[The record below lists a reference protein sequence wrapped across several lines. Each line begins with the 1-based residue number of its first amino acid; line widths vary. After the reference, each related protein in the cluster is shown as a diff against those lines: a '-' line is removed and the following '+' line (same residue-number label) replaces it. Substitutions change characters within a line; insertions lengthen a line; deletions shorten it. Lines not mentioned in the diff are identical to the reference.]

1 MGSLKQSAYYA
12 IGIVMMKG
20 ISLVMIPYITHKMTL
35 AEYGSL
41 EAIVLLADIGT
52 ILFSFGIVEAMYR
65 YVGVAE
71 DEEKRKLVSNCF
83 TLSVLVCVLGGALI
97 ALSMPL
103 LLLMLPVEFQPYQI
117 LLLLIPTMLDGAI
130 SIPLTLMRMNALAKR
145 FCMLN
150 VLKATV
156 QAAMTFALLE
166 AGYGIDG
173 VLISSAVSSVL
184 LMLCLLRY
192 QWQEMGTFGSLK
204 YSAKIL
210 KFGLP
215 TLVGG
220 ASMYMITGL
229 DRWVMASFVGVEEL
243 AIYAVSGK
251 FALLLGLLLQPYA
264 LWWFPNR
271 VAMLQQPGGKKVC
284 AGRALVGVNLAIV
297 LGCLMILTVP
307 GFIAL
312 ILPSSYQ
319 YAGTIVVALLAIG
332 VIKNA
337 GDYLNLGCFSGDSSQ
352 SQMWIQGGCAIVATI
367 GYLVVTPIYGVW
379 GVVVVLCGTY
389 AVRLSLL
396 YIVSQKMEYL
406 PYDHRKWMAAVSI
419 AILAITS
426 DRLLGWALVDVH
438 DFVLGSFVAVVTLV
452 VFVRYSVIPVPQ
464 VLLDKLARGKHSH
477 VS

>member
-71 DEEKRKLVSNCF
+71 GEEKRKLVSNCF
-83 TLSVLVCVLGGALI
+83 TLSVLVCVLGGSLI

-130 SIPLTLMRMNALAKR
+130 SIPLTLMRMNAMAKR

-150 VLKATV
+150 VMKASV
-156 QAAMTFALLE
+156 QAAMTFVLLE

-173 VLISSAVSSVL
+173 VLISAAVSSVL

-192 QWQEMGTFGSLK
+192 QWREMGSFGSLK
-204 YSAKIL
+204 YSTKIL

-220 ASMYMITGL
+220 ASIYMITGL

-271 VAMLQQPGGKKVC
+271 VAMLQQSNGKKEC
-284 AGRALVGVNLAIV
+284 ADRALVGVNLAIV

-307 GFIAL
+307 GFITL

-337 GDYLNLGCFSGDSSQ
+337 GDYLNLGCFSGHSSQ
-352 SQMWIQGGCAIVATI
+352 SQMWIQGGCAILAAI
-367 GYLVVTPIYGVW
+367 GYFVVTPIYGVW

-389 AVRLSLL
+389 AMRLLLL
-396 YIVSQKMEYL
+396 YTVSQKMEYL
-406 PYDHRKWMAAVSI
+406 PYDHRKWMAALSI
-419 AILAITS
+419 AILAIIC
-426 DRLLGWALVDVH
+426 DRVIGLVLVDIH
-438 DFVLGSFVAVVTLV
+438 DFVLGTVVALITLV
-452 VFVRYSVIPVPQ
+452 AFVKYSVIVIPQ
-464 VLLDKLARGKHSH
+464 ALLDKLTPGKQSH
-477 VS
+477 AN

>member
-1 MGSLKQSAYYA
+1 MSSLNQSAYYA

-20 ISLVMIPYITHKMTL
+20 ISLVMIPYITHNMTL

-41 EAIVLLADIGT
+41 EAIVLLGDIGT

-71 DEEKRKLVSNCF
+71 GEEKRKLISNCF
-83 TLSVLVCVLGGALI
+83 TLSVLVCVLGGSLI
-97 ALSMPL
+97 VLSIPM
-103 LLLMLPVEFQPYQI
+103 LLLMLPVVFQPYQI

-130 SIPLTLMRMNALAKR
+130 SIPLTLMRMNAMAKR
-145 FCMLN
+145 FCLLN
-150 VLKATV
+150 VVKASV
-156 QAAMTFALLE
+156 QAVMTFTLLE

-192 QWQEMGTFGSLK
+192 QWQEMSTFGSLK
-204 YSAKIL
+204 HSAKIL

-215 TLVGG
+215 TLVSGV
-220 ASMYMITGL
+220 SMYMITGL

-243 AIYAVSGK
+243 AIYAISGK
-251 FALLLGLLLQPYA
+251 FALLLGLLLQPYT

-271 VAMLQQPGGKKVC
+271 VAMLQKSGGQKVC
-284 AGRALVGVNLAIV
+284 ADRALVGVNLAIV

-312 ILPSSYQ
+312 ILPSSYE
-319 YAGTIVVALLAIG
+319 YAGVIVMALLAIG
-332 VIKNA
+332 VIKCA

-352 SQMWIQGGCAIVATI
+352 TQMWIQGGCAISAAI
-367 GYLVVTPIYGVW
+367 GYFVVTPIYGVW
-379 GVVVVLCGTY
+379 GVIVVLCGAYT
-389 AVRLSLL
+389 VRLSLL

-406 PYDHRKWMAAVSI
+406 PYDHRKWMVAVGI
-419 AILAITS
+419 AVTSITS
-426 DRLLGWALVDVH
+426 DRLIGWMLVDVH
-438 DFVLGSFVAVVTLV
+438 DFVLGSFVAIVTLV
-452 VFVRYSVIPVPQ
+452 AFVRYSVIPVPQ
-464 VLLDKLARGKHSH
+464 ALLNKFTLGKQSH

>member
-1 MGSLKQSAYYA
+1 MDSLKQSAYYA

-71 DEEKRKLVSNCF
+71 GEEKRKLVSNCF

-156 QAAMTFALLE
+156 QAAMTFVLLD

-251 FALLLGLLLQPYA
+251 FALILGLLLQPYA

-271 VAMLQQPGGKKVC
+271 IAILQQPDGKKTC
-284 AGRALVGVNLAIV
+284 ANRALLGVNLAII
-297 LGCLMILTVP
+297 LGTLMILTVP
-307 GFIAL
+307 GFISL
-312 ILPSSYQ
+312 ILPASYQ

-352 SQMWIQGGCAIVATI
+352 AQMWVQSGCALLAVI
-367 GYLVVTPIYGVW
+367 GYVIATPIYGLW
-379 GVVVVLCGTY
+379 GVVMVLGATY
-389 AVRLSLL
+389 ILRLGLL
-396 YIVSQKMEYL
+396 YFVSQTMVHL
-406 PYDHRKWMAAVSI
+406 PYAHSQWITAVVIGVI
-419 AILAITS
+419 AIVS
-426 DRLLGWALVDVH
+426 DRLMGALLVNVH
-438 DFVLGSFVAVVTLV
+438 DFILGSVIGIVTLLA
-452 VFVRYSVIPVPQ
+452 FVKYAVIPVPPTI
-464 VLLDKLARGKHSH
+464 LAKFQSSKQSH

>member
-12 IGIVMMKG
+12 IGILMMKG

-71 DEEKRKLVSNCF
+71 GEEKKKFISNCF

-103 LLLMLPVEFQPYQI
+103 LILMLHVEFQSYQI

-130 SIPLTLMRMNALAKR
+130 SIPLTLMRMNAMAKR

-150 VLKATV
+150 VLKASV
-156 QAAMTFALLE
+156 QAIMTFVLLE

-173 VLISSAVSSVL
+173 VLISAAVSSVL
-184 LMLCLLRY
+184 LMVCLVRY

-204 YSAKIL
+204 YSSKIL

-271 VAMLQQPGGKKVC
+271 VVILQQSGGSKMC
-284 AGRALVGVNLAIV
+284 ADRALVGVNLAIV
-297 LGCLMILTVP
+297 LGSLMILTVP
-307 GFIAL
+307 GFISL
-312 ILPSSYQ
+312 ILPSSYH
-319 YAGTIVVALLAIG
+319 YAGTIVVALLAIS

-352 SQMWIQGGCAIVATI
+352 SQMWIQGGCAILAAI
-367 GYLVVTPIYGVW
+367 GYFAVTPIYGVW
-379 GVVVVLCGTY
+379 GVVAVLCATY
-389 AVRLSLL
+389 SVRLMLL
-396 YIVSQKMEYL
+396 YFVSQTMEPL
-406 PYDHRKWMAAVSI
+406 PYEHSKWVTAVSI
-419 AILAITS
+419 ALVAIVSDQILG
-426 DRLLGWALVDVH
+426 LVLVDVH
-438 DFVLGSFVAVVTLV
+438 DFILGIVVGLITLV
-452 VFVRYSVIPVPQ
+452 AFIKYSVIVIPQ
-464 VLLDKLARGKHSH
+464 TLLDKLTLGKCSH
-477 VS
+477 IS

>member
-35 AEYGSL
+35 VEYGSL

-65 YVGVAE
+65 YVGVVE
-71 DEEKRKLVSNCF
+71 GDEKRKLVSNCF

-103 LLLMLPVEFQPYQI
+103 LIFMLPVEFQPYQI
-117 LLLLIPTMLDGAI
+117 LLLLIPVMLDGAI
-130 SIPLTLMRMNALAKR
+130 SIPLTLMRMNAMAKR
-145 FCMLN
+145 FCLLN
-150 VLKATV
+150 VFKAGV
-156 QAAMTFALLE
+156 QASMTFALLE

-173 VLISSAVSSVL
+173 VLISAAVSSVL
-184 LMLCLLRY
+184 LMVCLVRY
-192 QWQEMGTFGSLK
+192 QWQEMGTFGCFK

-215 TLVGG
+215 ALMGG

-271 VAMLQQPGGKKVC
+271 VAMLQQPGGSKKC
-284 AGRALVGVNLAIV
+284 ADSALVGVNFAIV
-297 LGCLMILTVP
+297 LGSLMILTVP
-307 GFIAL
+307 GFISL
-312 ILPSSYQ
+312 ILPSSYH
-319 YAGTIVVALLAIG
+319 YAGTLVVALLAIS

-352 SQMWIQGGCAIVATI
+352 SQMWVQGGCAILAAI
-367 GYLVVTPIYGVW
+367 GYFTVTPIFGVG
-379 GVVVVLCGTY
+379 GVIFVLCGTY
-389 AVRLSLL
+389 TLRLLLL
-396 YIVSQKMEYL
+396 YFVSQSMEYL
-406 PYDHRKWMAAVSI
+406 PYQHSKWLTAVSI
-419 AILAITS
+419 AVVAIAC
-426 DRLLGWALVDVH
+426 DRLLGLVFANVH
-438 DFVLGSFVAVVTLV
+438 DFVLGVCVALITLV
-452 VFVRYSVIPVPQ
+452 AFVKYSVIVIPQ
-464 VLLDKLARGKHSH
+464 TLLDKLTLGKHSH
-477 VS
+477 VG

>member
-1 MGSLKQSAYYA
+1 
-12 IGIVMMKG
+12 
-20 ISLVMIPYITHKMTL
+20 
-35 AEYGSL
+35 
-41 EAIVLLADIGT
+41 
-52 ILFSFGIVEAMYR
+52 
-65 YVGVAE
+65 
-71 DEEKRKLVSNCF
+71 
-83 TLSVLVCVLGGALI
+83 
-97 ALSMPL
+97 
-103 LLLMLPVEFQPYQI
+103 PYQI

-130 SIPLTLMRMNALAKR
+130 SIPLTLMRMNAMAKR

-150 VLKATV
+150 VMKASV

-173 VLISSAVSSVL
+173 VLISAAVSSVL

-192 QWQEMGTFGSLK
+192 QWQEMGSFGSLK

-220 ASMYMITGL
+220 ASIYMITGL

-271 VAMLQQPGGKKVC
+271 VAMLQQPDGKKEC
-284 AGRALVGVNLAIV
+284 ADRALVGVNLAIV

-307 GFIAL
+307 GFITL

-352 SQMWIQGGCAIVATI
+352 SQMWIQGGCAILATI

-379 GVVVVLCGTY
+379 AVVVVLCGTY

-406 PYDHRKWMAAVSI
+406 PYDHRKWMAALSI

-426 DRLLGWALVDVH
+426 DRLLGWVLIDVH
-438 DFVLGSFVAVVTLV
+438 DFVLGSFVAIVTLV
-452 VFVRYSVIPVPQ
+452 VFVRYSVVPVPQ
-464 VLLDKLARGKHSH
+464 ALLDKFTLGKQSH

>member
-65 YVGVAE
+65 YVGVS
-71 DEEKRKLVSNCF
+71 DGDEKRELVSNCF
-83 TLSVLVCVLGGALI
+83 TLSVLVCVLGGLLI

-103 LLLMLPVEFQPYQI
+103 LILMLPVEFQPYQI
-117 LLLLIPTMLDGAI
+117 FILLIPTMLDGAI
-130 SIPLTLMRMNALAKR
+130 SIPLTLMRMNAMAKQ
-145 FCMLN
+145 FCLLN
-150 VLKATV
+150 VLKAGV
-156 QAAMTFALLE
+156 QAVMTFALLE

-173 VLISSAVSSVL
+173 VLISAAVLSLL
-184 LMLCLLRY
+184 LMICLVRY
-192 QWQEMGTFGSLK
+192 QWQEMGTFGCFK
-204 YSAKIL
+204 YSTKIL

-215 TLVGG
+215 ALVGG
-220 ASMYMITGL
+220 ASMYMIMGL

-251 FALLLGLLLQPYA
+251 FALILGLLLQPYA

-271 VAMLQQPGGKKVC
+271 VAILQQSGGSKDC
-284 AGRALVGVNLAIV
+284 ADKALVGVNFAIV
-297 LGCLMILTVP
+297 LGALMILTVP

-319 YAGTIVVALLAIG
+319 YSGTIVVALLAIS

-337 GDYLNLGCFSGDSSQ
+337 GDYLNLGCFSGKSSQ
-352 SQMWIQGGCAIVATI
+352 SQMWIQGGCAILAAI
-367 GYLVVTPIYGVW
+367 GYVTVTPSYGVW
-379 GVVVVLCGTY
+379 GVIVVLCGTY
-389 AVRLSLL
+389 ILRLLLL
-396 YIVSQKMEYL
+396 YFVSQTMEPL
-406 PYDHRKWMAAVSI
+406 PYQHSKWIVALSI
-419 AILAITS
+419 AVVAVAC
-426 DRLLGWALVDVH
+426 DRLLGLVLVDVH
-438 DFVLGSFVAVVTLV
+438 DFVLGCFVAVVTLV
-452 VFVRYSVIPVPQ
+452 AFVKYSVIIIPP
-464 VLLDKLARGKHSH
+464 VLLDKFTLRKHSQI
-477 VS
+477 S

>member
-71 DEEKRKLVSNCF
+71 GEEKRKLVSNCF

-103 LLLMLPVEFQPYQI
+103 LLILPVEFQPYQI

-130 SIPLTLMRMNALAKR
+130 SIPLTLMRMNAMAKR

-150 VLKATV
+150 AMKASV

-173 VLISSAVSSVL
+173 VLISAAVSSVL

-192 QWQEMGTFGSLK
+192 QWQEMGSFGSLK

-229 DRWVMASFVGVEEL
+229 DRWVMASFVGVEGL

-271 VAMLQQPGGKKVC
+271 VAMLQQPDGKKEC
-284 AGRALVGVNLAIV
+284 ADRALVGVNLAIV

-307 GFIAL
+307 GFITL

-352 SQMWIQGGCAIVATI
+352 SQMWIQGGCAILATI

-379 GVVVVLCGTY
+379 AVVVVLCGTY

-406 PYDHRKWMAAVSI
+406 PYDHRKWMAALSI

-426 DRLLGWALVDVH
+426 DRLLGWVLIDVH
-438 DFVLGSFVAVVTLV
+438 DFVLGSFVAIVTLV

-464 VLLDKLARGKHSH
+464 ALLDKFTLGKQSH

>member
-71 DEEKRKLVSNCF
+71 GEEKRKLVSNCF
-83 TLSVLVCVLGGALI
+83 TLSALVCVLGGALI
-97 ALSMPL
+97 AFSMP

-130 SIPLTLMRMNALAKR
+130 SIPLTLMRMNAMAKR

-150 VLKATV
+150 VMKASV

-173 VLISSAVSSVL
+173 VLISAAVSSVL

-192 QWQEMGTFGSLK
+192 QWQEMGSFGSLK

-271 VAMLQQPGGKKVC
+271 VAMLQQADGKKEC
-284 AGRALVGVNLAIV
+284 ADRALVGVNLAIV

-307 GFIAL
+307 GFITL

-352 SQMWIQGGCAIVATI
+352 SQMWIQGGCAILATI

-379 GVVVVLCGTY
+379 AVVVVLCGTY

-406 PYDHRKWMAAVSI
+406 PYDHRKWMAALSI

-426 DRLLGWALVDVH
+426 DRFLGWVLIDVH
-438 DFVLGSFVAVVTLV
+438 DFVLGSFVSIVTLV

-464 VLLDKLARGKHSH
+464 ALLDKFTLGKQSH

>member
-12 IGIVMMKG
+12 IGILMMKG

-71 DEEKRKLVSNCF
+71 GEEKRKLVSNCF

-97 ALSMPL
+97 AFSMPL

-130 SIPLTLMRMNALAKR
+130 SIPLTLMRMNAMAKR

-150 VLKATV
+150 VLKASV
-156 QAAMTFALLE
+156 QAVMTFTLLE

-204 YSAKIL
+204 YSTKIL

-220 ASMYMITGL
+220 ASIFMITGL

-251 FALLLGLLLQPYA
+251 FALILGLLLQPYG

-271 VAMLQQPGGKKVC
+271 VAILQQPGGRKMC
-284 AGRALVGVNLAIV
+284 ADRSLVGVVLAIV
-297 LGCLMILTVP
+297 LGSLMILTVP

-312 ILPSSYQ
+312 ILPNSYQ

-352 SQMWIQGGCAIVATI
+352 SQMWIQGGCAILAAI
-367 GYLVVTPIYGVW
+367 GYFTVTPIFGVG
-379 GVVVVLCGTY
+379 GVIFVLCGTY
-389 AVRLSLL
+389 TLRLLLL
-396 YIVSQKMEYL
+396 YFVSQSMEYL
-406 PYDHRKWMAAVSI
+406 PYQHSKWAIAVSI
-419 AILAITS
+419 AVVAIACDRFLGLA
-426 DRLLGWALVDVH
+426 LANVH
-438 DFVLGSFVAVVTLV
+438 DFVLGICVALITLV
-452 VFVRYSVIPVPQ
+452 VFIKYSVIVIPQ
-464 VLLDKLARGKHSH
+464 TLLDKLTLGKHSH

>member
-71 DEEKRKLVSNCF
+71 GEEKRKLVSNCF

-103 LLLMLPVEFQPYQI
+103 LLILPVEFQPYQI

-130 SIPLTLMRMNALAKR
+130 SIPLTLMRMNAMAKR

-150 VLKATV
+150 AMKASV

-173 VLISSAVSSVL
+173 VLISAAVSSVL

-192 QWQEMGTFGSLK
+192 QWQEMGSFGSLK

-271 VAMLQQPGGKKVC
+271 VAMLQQPDGKKEC
-284 AGRALVGVNLAIV
+284 ADRALVGVNLAIV

-307 GFIAL
+307 GFITL

-352 SQMWIQGGCAIVATI
+352 SQMWIQGGCAILATI

-379 GVVVVLCGTY
+379 AVVVVLCGTY

-406 PYDHRKWMAAVSI
+406 PYDHRKWMAALSI

-426 DRLLGWALVDVH
+426 DRLLGWVLIDVH
-438 DFVLGSFVAVVTLV
+438 DFVLGSFVAIVTLV

-464 VLLDKLARGKHSH
+464 ALLDKFTLGKQSH

>member
-35 AEYGSL
+35 VEYGSL
-41 EAIVLLADIGT
+41 EVIVLLADIGT

-71 DEEKRKLVSNCF
+71 GEEKRKLVSNCF

-130 SIPLTLMRMNALAKR
+130 SIPLTLMRMNAMAKR

-150 VLKATV
+150 VMKASV

-192 QWQEMGTFGSLK
+192 QWQEMGAFGSFK
-204 YSAKIL
+204 YSVKIL

-251 FALLLGLLLQPYA
+251 FALILGLLLQPYA

-271 VAMLQQPGGKKVC
+271 VAMLQQSDGQKAC
-284 AGRALVGVNLAIV
+284 ADRALVGVNLAIV
-297 LGCLMILTVP
+297 LGGLMILTVP
-307 GFIAL
+307 GFITL

-319 YAGTIVVALLAIG
+319 YAGTLVVALLAIG

-352 SQMWIQGGCAIVATI
+352 SQMWIQGGCAILAAI
-367 GYLVVTPIYGVW
+367 GYFVVTPIYGVW
-379 GVVVVLCGTY
+379 GVVAVLCGIY
-389 AVRLSLL
+389 LLRLLLL
-396 YIVSQKMEYL
+396 YLVSQSMEPL
-406 PYDHRKWMAAVSI
+406 PYQHKKWIVALSI
-419 AILAITS
+419 SIVAIVC
-426 DRLLGWALVDVH
+426 DRLMGLALVNVP
-438 DFVLGSFVAVVTLV
+438 DFILGSFVAVITLV
-452 VFVRYSVIPVPQ
+452 AFVRYSVIVIPQ
-464 VLLDKLARGKHSH
+464 TVLDRFVVGKRS
-477 VS
+477 SAN

>member
-35 AEYGSL
+35 VEYGSL

-71 DEEKRKLVSNCF
+71 GEEKRKLVSNCF

-130 SIPLTLMRMNALAKR
+130 SIPLTLMRMNAMAKR

-150 VLKATV
+150 VMKASV

-173 VLISSAVSSVL
+173 VLISAAVSSVL

-192 QWQEMGTFGSLK
+192 QWQEMGSFGSLK
-204 YSAKIL
+204 DSAKIL

-215 TLVGG
+215 TFVGG
-220 ASMYMITGL
+220 ASIYMITGL

-271 VAMLQQPGGKKVC
+271 VAMLQQPDGKKEC
-284 AGRALVGVNLAIV
+284 ADRALVGVNLAIV

-307 GFIAL
+307 GFITL

-352 SQMWIQGGCAIVATI
+352 SQMWIQGGCAILATI

-379 GVVVVLCGTY
+379 AVVVVLCGTY

-406 PYDHRKWMAAVSI
+406 PYDHRKWMAALSI

-426 DRLLGWALVDVH
+426 DRLLGWVLIDVH
-438 DFVLGSFVAVVTLV
+438 DFVLGSFVAIVTLV

-464 VLLDKLARGKHSH
+464 ALLDKFTLGKQSH

>member
-35 AEYGSL
+35 VEYGSL

-71 DEEKRKLVSNCF
+71 GEEKRKLVSNCF

-103 LLLMLPVEFQPYQI
+103 LLLMLSVEFQPYQI

-130 SIPLTLMRMNALAKR
+130 SIPLTLMRMNTLAKR

-150 VLKATV
+150 VLKASV

-173 VLISSAVSSVL
+173 VLISAAVSSVL

-271 VAMLQQPGGKKVC
+271 VAMLQQPDGKKEC
-284 AGRALVGVNLAIV
+284 ADRALVGVNLAIV

-307 GFIAL
+307 GFITL

-337 GDYLNLGCFSGDSSQ
+337 GDYLNLGCFSGHSSQ
-352 SQMWIQGGCAIVATI
+352 SQMWIQGGCAILATI
-367 GYLVVTPIYGVW
+367 GYFVVTPIYGVW

-406 PYDHRKWMAAVSI
+406 PYDHRKWMAALSI
-419 AILAITS
+419 AILAIIG
-426 DRLLGWALVDVH
+426 DRVLGLVLVDVH
-438 DFVLGSFVAVVTLV
+438 DFVLGSFVAIVTLV
-452 VFVRYSVIPVPQ
+452 AFIRYSVIPVPQ
-464 VLLDKLARGKHSH
+464 ALLDKFTLGKHSH

>member
-35 AEYGSL
+35 VEYGSL

-71 DEEKRKLVSNCF
+71 GEEKRKLVSNCF

-130 SIPLTLMRMNALAKR
+130 SIPLTLMRMNAMAKR

-150 VLKATV
+150 VLKASV

-173 VLISSAVSSVL
+173 VLISAAVSSVL

-192 QWQEMGTFGSLK
+192 QWQEMGSFGSLK

-220 ASMYMITGL
+220 ASIYMITGL

-271 VAMLQQPGGKKVC
+271 VAMLQQPSGKKVC
-284 AGRALVGVNLAIV
+284 ADRALVGVNLAIV

-438 DFVLGSFVAVVTLV
+438 DFVLGSFVAIVTLV

-464 VLLDKLARGKHSH
+464 VLLDKLTLGKHSH